1 MIGALGAC
9 FGRVVTVDSPKAREP
24 GSFNW
29 GETLWH
35 ELAHVIT
42 LQLSN
47 NRLPRWLSEGAS
59 VYEERRARPQ
69 WGREMD
75 VPFARYLGRGKLIS
89 LRDLNSGFSN
99 PEQISYSYYQ
109 ASLVVE
115 HIVDVYGQP
124 KLRALVAAYADGS
137 DTETAIRKALG
148 VDIEAL
154 QKSFDAFLETRYAG
168 LRRALAVPQG
178 LNPELPAD
186 QLKVIATANPGSFP
200 AQMALGE
207 ALMASNPDGAIAAFE
222 RAVTLVPN
230 VTGDDSPYVLM
241 AAVAVKKGD
250 KARAASALETMTA
263 MSNTDL
269 ASARLLTTLL
279 DPARDR
285 SRLQA
290 ALKSVTAVDP
300 FDGAAHATLGRIDLE
315 ARKLDDAIRS
325 FRVALAAKP
334 LDRASAHAD
343 LAEALAEAGQRDEA
357 KKEALAAL
365 EIAPTFTR
373 AQDLLLK
380 LAQGSR

>member
-1 MIGALGAC
+1 
-9 FGRVVTVDSPKAREP
+9 
-24 GSFNW
+24 
-29 GETLWH
+29 
-35 ELAHVIT
+35 
-42 LQLSN
+42 
-47 NRLPRWLSEGAS
+47 
-59 VYEERRARPQ
+59 
-69 WGREMD
+69 
-75 VPFARYLGRGKLIS
+75 
-89 LRDLNSGFSN
+89 
-99 PEQISYSYYQ
+99 
-109 ASLVVE
+109 
-115 HIVDVYGQP
+115 
-124 KLRALVAAYADGS
+124 
-137 DTETAIRKALG
+137 
-148 VDIEAL
+148 
-154 QKSFDAFLETRYAG
+154 
-168 LRRALAVPQG
+168 
-178 LNPELPAD
+178 
-186 QLKVIATANPGSFP
+186 
-200 AQMALGE
+200 
-207 ALMASNPDGAIAAFE
+207 
-222 RAVTLVPN
+222 
-230 VTGDDSPYVLM
+230 M